1 MIRVIIYFDDLLILG
16 NSMSEILIARDTVI
30 FLLQHVGFV
39 MNLKKCVLDSAQE
52 IELLGLIVS
61 CQTISLS
68 LPEDK

>member
-16 NSMSEILIARDTVI
+16 NSMSEIFIARDTVI

-39 MNLKKCVLDSAQE
+39 MNLKKCVLDPAQE
-52 IELLGLIVS
+52 IELLGLIVN
-61 CQTISLS
+61 CQTITLS